1 MMIEAHT
8 TELPQTKPL
17 LIAGVS
23 RCPLLIHY
31 GSDKFIPEKVLPVK
45 NDSWVKPKREGGLWT
60 SPIDSK
66 WGWKDWNDCEQFR
79 DCDERN
85 SFTVCLKSNAKI
97 YVIDSL
103 EDLKN
108 SPLRE
113 GYSKRVLDFEVI
125 AQSYDAIWLTEKGQ
139 NETHLSYP
147 IDLYGWDCETVLIL
161 NPDCCTAVS

>member
-1 MMIEAHT
+1 MIDVQTLEK
-8 TELPQTKPL
+8 PQVAPL

-23 RCPLLIHY
+23 RFPLLIHY
-31 GSDKFIPEKVLPVK
+31 GSEKFIPEKVLPVK
-45 NDSWVKPKREGGLWT
+45 NDSWVKPKEGGLWT

-66 WGWKDWNDCEQFR
+66 WGWKDWNDCEQFI
-79 DCDERN
+79 DCDKRN
-85 SFTVCLKSNAKI
+85 SFTICLKSDAKI
-97 YVIDSL
+97 FVIDSL

-108 SPLRE
+108 SPLRD
-113 GYSKRVLDFEVI
+113 GYNKRVLDFELI
-125 AQSYDAIWLTEKGQ
+125 AKKYDAIWLTEKGQ

>member
-1 MMIEAHT
+1 M
-8 TELPQTKPL
+8 TEVQTLEKPQVAPL

-45 NDSWVKPKREGGLWT
+45 NDNWVKPKRDGGLWT

-79 DCDERN
+79 DCDEQN
-85 SFTVCLKSNAKI
+85 SFTVYLKPDAKI
-97 YVIDSL
+97 FVIDSL
-103 EDLKN
+103 EDLKDA
-108 SPLRE
+108 PLID
-113 GYSKRVLDFEVI
+113 GYSKRVLDFEFL
-125 AQSYDAIWLTEKGQ
+125 AQKYDAIWLTEKGQ

-161 NPDCCTAVS
+161 NADCCTAVS

>member
-1 MMIEAHT
+1 MIEV
-8 TELPQTKPL
+8 QTLEKTQIAPL

-45 NDSWVKPKREGGLWT
+45 NDSWVKPNREGGLWT
-60 SPIDSK
+60 SPVDSK

-85 SFTVCLKSNAKI
+85 SFTVRLKSDAKI
-97 YVIDSL
+97 FVIDSL

-108 SPLRE
+108 SPLRD
-113 GYSKRVLDFEVI
+113 GYSKRVLDFEFI
-125 AQSYDAIWLTEKGQ
+125 AQNYDAIWLTEKGQ

-161 NPDCCTAVS
+161 NPHCCTAVS